1 MAARDYAS
9 TRYSELAQITTSNV
23 AQLKPAFT
31 FDTGVQRGHEG
42 APLVIGDTMY
52 LQAPYPN
59 YLYALDL
66 SRPGANVKWKF
77 EPRPDAGAQGVA
89 CCDVVNRG
97 VAYAAGKIFMN
108 TLDAQTIAVDAK
120 TGREIWRTK
129 LGDVTKGETVTMA
142 PLVVKNK
149 VLVGNSG
156 SELGV
161 RGWLTALDT
170 ETGRIAW
177 RAYATGPDN

>member
-1 MAARDYAS
+1 MPSPMVKPASKKSRLAMLVFGWIGTVAAISAGATLAQSPGEWPMAARDYAS

-42 APLVIGDTMY
+42 APLGIGDTMY

-77 EPRPDAGAQGVA
+77 EPRPD
-89 CCDVVNRG
+89 
-97 VAYAAGKIFMN
+97 
-108 TLDAQTIAVDAK
+108 
-120 TGREIWRTK
+120 
-129 LGDVTKGETVTMA
+129 
-142 PLVVKNK
+142 
-149 VLVGNSG
+149 
-156 SELGV
+156 
-161 RGWLTALDT
+161 
-170 ETGRIAW
+170 
-177 RAYATGPDN
+177 